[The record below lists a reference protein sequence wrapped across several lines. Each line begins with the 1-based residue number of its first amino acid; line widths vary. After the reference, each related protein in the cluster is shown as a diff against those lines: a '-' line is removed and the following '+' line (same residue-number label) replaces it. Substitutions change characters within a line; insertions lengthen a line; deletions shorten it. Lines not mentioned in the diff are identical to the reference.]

1 MHKVPREEV
10 QRHVSRFQDAM
21 KENAID
27 AALILQG
34 ADMFYLSGTVQ
45 NAVLC
50 VPAQG
55 EPAIFVRR
63 CFSRAKSDVTFGRV
77 IQFSRFSELP
87 SLIESVNINIGST
100 VGVEMDVLPVATM
113 NRIKKALPEPRYVD
127 VSRLILNCRSQ
138 KTEYEK
144 GMLRS
149 AGKIACEVFEQIP
162 TMISPG
168 MTEVELGAEI
178 ARVAR
183 LAGHQGAFRIR
194 RWIVDSNCDPVV
206 SGTNACLTTFFDGPV
221 GSPGVCRA
229 IPIGAG
235 TKRIE
240 PGEPIMVDFIFGYEG
255 YHVDVTRVFSIG
267 DIDRSLKQAHDVAIE
282 IIRKVESMLRSGV
295 IASKV
300 YDEALAIVE
309 ASPFADSFMGV
320 PGAQVKFVGHG
331 IGLEV
336 DEMPVLAPRFDE
348 EIRESNV
355 FAVEP
360 KFFLEGLGGVGLE
373 NTYIVGEDC
382 CENVS
387 PLPEEIVIV

>member
-10 QRHVSRFQDAM
+10 QTHVARFQDAM
-21 KENAID
+21 KEHAID

-45 NAVLC
+45 DAVLC
-50 VPAQG
+50 VPAEG

-77 IQFSRFSELP
+77 VQFSRFSELP
-87 SLIESVNINIGST
+87 ALIGAAGIDLGST
-100 VGVEMDVLPVATM
+100 VGVETDVLPVATM
-113 NRIKKALPEPRYVD
+113 NRIKKALPKPGYVD
-127 VSRLILNCRSQ
+127 ASRLILACRSQ

-144 GMLRS
+144 DMLRS

-168 MTEVELGAEI
+168 MAELELAAEV
-178 ARVAR
+178 ARAAR

-194 RWIVDSNCDPVV
+194 RWIADSCTDPVV
-206 SGTNACLTTFFDGPV
+206 SGANACLTTFFDGPV

-235 TKRIE
+235 TKKIE
-240 PGEPIMVDFIFGYEG
+240 PGEPIMIDFVFGYEG
-255 YHVDVTRVFSIG
+255 YHADVTRVFSIG
-267 DIDRSLKQAHDVAIE
+267 DVDGSLKQAHNVAIE
-282 IIRKVESMLRSGV
+282 VIRMVESMLRSGV
-295 IASKV
+295 IASKI
-300 YDEALAIVE
+300 YHEALAIVE

-320 PGAQVKFVGHG
+320 PGNQVRFIGHG

-336 DEMPVLAPRFDE
+336 DEMPVIAPRFDQ

-360 KFFLEGLGGVGLE
+360 KFFLERLGGVGLE

-382 CENVS
+382 CENIS
-387 PLPEEIVIV
+387 PLPQEIVVV